1 MCSAY
6 SQAIWLW
13 GDGIRQVPDEGAGA
27 NPEGRPVKVKHQT
40 MSDQDQSNPAQGGT
54 DDVALLA
61 ERARDGDAA
70 AFGRLVDL
78 FQDEIFRMV
87 YYRTRS
93 RPDAEDL
100 TQDVFLQAFKNLG
113 KLKDFDRFR
122 AWLYSIAVNRVRDFY
137 RKKRL
142 LSFFGLMGEEGSSE
156 APEDRPDHG
165 PGALEQLVREEFWVR
180 VRQLSE
186 TFSGA
191 EREVFFLRFLDN
203 LSIKE
208 ISHTLHKSESAVKTH
223 LYRALQKFR
232 DHSEAGE
239 FLEGDRTCP

>member
-1 MCSAY
+1 M
-6 SQAIWLW
+6 W
-13 GDGIRQVPDEGAGA
+13 GDGTRQVPDEGVSA

-40 MSDQDQSNPAQGGT
+40 MSDQDQSNPAQGGA

-61 ERARDGDAA
+61 ERARDGDTA

-156 APEDRPDHG
+156 APEDKPDRG

-232 DHSEAGE
+232 DHSEARE

>member
-1 MCSAY
+1 
-6 SQAIWLW
+6 
-13 GDGIRQVPDEGAGA
+13 
-27 NPEGRPVKVKHQT
+27 
-40 MSDQDQSNPAQGGT
+40 MSDQDQSNPTRGNT
-54 DDVALLA
+54 DEVALLA
-61 ERARDGDAA
+61 VRARDGDGT
-70 AFGRLVDL
+70 AFGRLVGL

-87 YYRTRS
+87 YYRTHS

-100 TQDVFLQAFKNLG
+100 TQDVFLQAFKNLP

-122 AWLYSIAVNRVRDFY
+122 AWLYSIAVNRVRDYY

-142 LSFFGLMGEEGSSE
+142 LSFFGLMGEEGSLE
-156 APEDRPDHG
+156 APEEKPDQG

-186 TFSGA
+186 SFSGA

-208 ISHTLHKSESAVKTH
+208 ISQTLHKSESAVKTH

-239 FLEGDRTCP
+239 FLEGDTTCP

>member
-1 MCSAY
+1 M
-6 SQAIWLW
+6 W
-13 GDGIRQVPDEGAGA
+13 GDGTRQVPDEGVSA

-61 ERARDGDAA
+61 ERARDGDTA

-156 APEDRPDHG
+156 APEDKPDRG

-191 EREVFFLRFLDN
+191 EREVFFLRFFDN

-232 DHSEAGE
+232 DHSEARE